1 MIITN
6 ITRVYMIKAA
16 ITPLLALIVAMVG
29 FSSCGQGNQP
39 VYKSPP
45 GYNFRE
51 PERHGMPEDLLE
63 ISGIA
68 FNKLDS
74 RTVYAIQDEEG
85 RLFYGRVTAPKFQKT
100 KFGKHGDYEDVAIC
114 NDRVIVL
121 KSNGKLYEFPL
132 SDTKGEEVPNVREFK
147 DLLPPGEYESM
158 YADEATQ
165 KVYVLCKNCDDEKTT
180 QSSTGYIFN
189 LQPDGNLQ
197 PAGNF
202 KIEVAQIRNITGDK
216 KIKFRPSAIAL
227 HPRTGQWFI
236 VSAVNNLLVV
246 ADSKFQVKAAYTLN
260 TRYFRQPEGMAFDKR
275 GDLFI
280 SNEGDELSK
289 GNILEFQYFPDKK

>member
-1 MIITN
+1 
-6 ITRVYMIKAA
+6 MIKTA
-16 ITPLLALIVAMVG
+16 IAPLLAIVIGMTG
-29 FSSCGQGNQP
+29 ISSCGQSNQQ
-39 VYKSPP
+39 VYKSPV

-74 RTVYAIQDEEG
+74 KTVYAIQDEDG

-100 KFGKHGDYEDVAIC
+100 KFGKHGDYEDIAIC

-132 SDTKGEEVPNVREFK
+132 SEINGPEVANVREFD

-158 YADEATQ
+158 YADEATK
-165 KVYVLCKNCDDEKTT
+165 KVYVLCKNCDDEKTS
-180 QSSTGYIFN
+180 QSSSGYIFN

-197 PAGNF
+197 AAGNF
-202 KIEVAQIRNITGDK
+202 KIEVDQIKQITGDK
-216 KIKFRPSAIAL
+216 KIKFRPSAMAL
-227 HPRTGQWFI
+227 HPRTKQWFI
-236 VSAVNNLLVV
+236 ISAVNNLLVV
-246 ADSKFQVKAAYTLN
+246 TDANFQVKAAYTTN
-260 TRYFRQPEGMAFDKR
+260 SKHFRQPEGMAFNKR

-280 SNEGDELSK
+280 SNEGDELNK
-289 GNILEFQYFPDKK
+289 GNILEFQYFPNKK